1 MKRIYLVAAVLVLAG
16 CAATAPEPEL
26 ERLSTIGDFM
36 LTSQSGEPFVSSAE
50 LAGNI
55 WIADFIFTTCTGPC
69 PRMSAWM
76 ARIQE
81 DLADIP
87 NLRLVSFT
95 VDPENDTPEVLAEYA
110 TRYRAEPGRWFLLTG
125 PMEKLHDLKR
135 NHFLLG
141 DVDLSLNHSTRFALV
156 DAEGFV
162 RGYYLSAETEQMEKL
177 MADARRLAASS

>member
-1 MKRIYLVAAVLVLAG
+1 VAVLVLAG
-16 CAATAPEPEL
+16 CGAVAPEPEL
-26 ERLSTIGDFM
+26 ERFSTIGDFT

-50 LAGNI
+50 LAGKV

-81 DLADIP
+81 DLADIG

-110 TRYRAEPGRWFLLTG
+110 ERYQAEPGRWFLLTG
-125 PMEKLHDLKR
+125 AQEALHELKR
-135 NHFLLG
+135 DRFLLG

-156 DAEGFV
+156 DAEGVV
-162 RGYYLSAETEQMEKL
+162 RGYYRSAETEQMEKL
-177 MADARRLAASS
+177 MADTRRLAAGS

>member
-1 MKRIYLVAAVLVLAG
+1 MKRTFFVAAVLVLAG
-16 CAATAPEPEL
+16 CAASPPPPEL
-26 ERLSTIGDFM
+26 ERISTIGDFT
-36 LTSQSGEPFVSSAE
+36 LTSQTGAPFDSRSE

-81 DLADIP
+81 DLADIA

-110 TRYRAEPGRWFLLTG
+110 ARYRAEPGRWFLLTG
-125 PMEKLHDLKR
+125 PQDVLHDLKR

-141 DVDLSLNHSTRFALV
+141 DVDLSLSHSTRFALV
-156 DAEGFV
+156 DSEGVV
-162 RGYYLSAETEQMEKL
+162 RAYYRSAEVEQMEKL
-177 MADARRLAASS
+177 MADARRLAAGS